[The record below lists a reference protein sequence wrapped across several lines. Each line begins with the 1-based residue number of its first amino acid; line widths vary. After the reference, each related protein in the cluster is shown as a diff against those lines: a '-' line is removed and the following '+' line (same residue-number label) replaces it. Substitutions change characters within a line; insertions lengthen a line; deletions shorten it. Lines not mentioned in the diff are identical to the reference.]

1 MKILNFLNLG
11 ENGTKEFLHME
22 LSLQNRNLL
31 QDHGG
36 SAVMFATDMLGHLDV
51 QVYSLSCLSVLC
63 PRMLSCCPRPRSVGL
78 GLIPKRLSL
87 VAVQP

>member
-11 ENGTKEFLHME
+11 ENGTKEF
-22 LSLQNRNLL
+22 L

-51 QVYSLSCLSVLC
+51 QYKYVACLVC
-63 PRMLSCCPRPRSVGL
+63 QYYAQGCCHAVL
-78 GLIPKRLSL
+78 GLVPWG
-87 VAVQP
+87 